1 MRPGITISCI
11 GHAGVLLGSLVAFA
25 AKPMQAP
32 PVDSLPVEFISASQF
47 SQMTAG
53 VKNAPPG
60 EKPSPLADKVDD
72 PKPVKQAAPK
82 AADKPE
88 IVTASAAEKPP
99 LPDPKPPEK
108 AEKKPP
114 EPKVDQIADQLK
126 KEEAKKP
133 PKPEEKPAPK
143 KPAQQSPK
151 FDANQVAAL
160 LDKRDP
166 RRQIATAETLNNAP
180 SLGTS
185 AGNSAKLSQSEIDAL
200 RARLISLWNPPAGM
214 TKPEDFII
222 RIRIRLGKDG
232 RLASPP
238 MVLTSGQG
246 TLFDATRDSAVR
258 AVFRG
263 QPYDMLSPSTYDVWK
278 DMEINFDPRDLDR
291 GCRAPSGD
299 PLHD

>member
-1 MRPGITISCI
+1 MKPGIAISCV

-32 PVDSLPVEFISASQF
+32 PVEALPVDFISAEQF

-53 VKNAPPG
+53 VKNAPPSPTP
-60 EKPSPLADKVDD
+60 KPLADKIDQ
-72 PKPVKQAAPK
+72 PKPVKQDAPK

-88 IVTASAAEKPP
+88 IVTPTA
-99 LPDPKPPEK
+99 
-108 AEKKPP
+108 AEKKPA
-114 EPKVDQIADQLK
+114 EPKVDPIADQLK
-126 KEEAKKP
+126 KEEAKTP
-133 PKPEEKPAPK
+133 PKEEKQPPK
-143 KPAQQSPK
+143 KLAQQGRK

-166 RRQIATAETLNNAP
+166 RRQTATAETLNGAP

-185 AGNSAKLSQSEIDAL
+185 AGNAAKLSQSEIDAL
-200 RARLISLWNPPAGM
+200 RAKLISLWNPPAGI

-278 DMEINFDPRDLDR
+278 DMEINFDPRDLVR
-291 GCRAPSGD
+291 G
-299 PLHD
+299 